1 MYLYSPKSLSH
12 CNLCRER
19 HPRSFI
25 NIHVYQRS
33 GVPFLHAASWQTVAT
48 DSRWKWRMTILSIS
62 IFIIFLT
69 CHSCDYKPVHV
80 IRLHNN
86 INQNMWCLFA
96 GVCPRRPKEKYVRAG
111 EMVALQCPGYRGYDH
126 SDGRLIWTSHTSQEM
141 DLTGDMSSAQQRETG
156 VLVHGRSLVILNASV
171 NHQGNYS
178 CSQG

>member
-48 DSRWKWRMTILSIS
+48 DSRWKWRMKILSIS

-69 CHSCDYKPVHV
+69 CH
-80 IRLHNN
+80 
-86 INQNMWCLFA
+86 
-96 GVCPRRPKEKYVRAG
+96 
-111 EMVALQCPGYRGYDH
+111 
-126 SDGRLIWTSHTSQEM
+126 
-141 DLTGDMSSAQQRETG
+141 
-156 VLVHGRSLVILNASV
+156 VILVTTNQFMLYFYTITLTKICDAYSQV
-171 NHQGNYS
+171 CVPGDPKRSMSGQVRWWLCSALVTEGTITVMADWSGPVTPARRWIWPVTCHQRSRERRAFWFMEGVS
-178 CSQG
+178 WFSMPL